1 MCAHTF
7 FFAFCTCVCVCV
19 CEEMSTAMCACVRE
33 GETESIVKGTD
44 ASASKRCFVC
54 KLRSS

>member
-1 MCAHTF
+1 MRTF
-7 FFAFCTCVCVCV
+7 FFLLFARVCV